1 MTMGDEIRTTIT
13 VPAGQRVYHRSIV
26 LIDEETGR
34 MGLATDGPG
43 TGRAVFY
50 DGPTFT
56 AKEDT
61 KVEVISEGEITL
73 ETVRVAGVP
82 SKEACDMVAKEVEQ
96 RALEKAWV
104 AKHGMPTCDRGEMR
118 TQADAFA
125 EVAAYLRSLH
135 GEGEET

>member
-82 SKEACDMVAKEVEQ
+82 SKEACEAAATELVVQAAIKGG
-96 RALEKAWV
+96 A
-104 AKHGMPTCDRGEMR
+104 TGESAPLMGR
-118 TQADAFA
+118 DAVWYM
-125 EVAAYLRSLH
+125 EVAAHLRSLH
-135 GEGEET
+135 AEKEEP